1 MLTLSVS
8 MLIVTA
14 WSNMLSVIMLN
25 VIMLNVIMLNVA
37 FYTIFYCYSECHCV
51 ECCYASVVIL
61 HVVMLSVVEP
71 NYD

>member
-1 MLTLSVS
+1 MLTLSVF

-14 WSNMLSVIMLN
+14 WPNMLSVIMLN
-25 VIMLNVIMLNVA
+25 VA
-37 FYTIFYCYSECHCV
+37 FYMIFYCYSECHCV

-61 HVVMLSVVEP
+61 HVVMLSVVAP